1 MVVGRL
7 GKLVAGPVLVSPR
20 RAPTLAGFAA
30 LGSFWGAWAALLPA
44 TQKAVGASK
53 GALGLALL
61 FVAVGSLPA
70 MLLLAGP
77 MIRRFGRLAVAWA
90 GAAFAAAT
98 VLPGLATTL
107 PTLAGALALAGATS
121 SVFDVGLN
129 AQAAS
134 IERETGRR
142 LMPLAHGLY
151 SCGVL
156 AGALAAGVA
165 RGAGAGREAIMASLA
180 LLIAATAIV
189 LARAGAPI
197 HPGEGPAPKRRVSL
211 ERALIAIGLVA
222 AAAFVVESATESWS
236 ALFLA
241 RQLDTTPAVSALG
254 PAVFAAAMAFGRFG
268 GQAAKGISDRTLLV
282 GGTLVAAAGC
292 AVVAASGTAAL
303 ALAGFALAGAGI
315 SLNAPVVFGA
325 AGRRRVD
332 PAGSV
337 ATVTTL
343 GYLGV
348 FIGPPLMGGLAQAT
362 SLSGAFAILAGLAV
376 VAAGLASRLRFGW

>member
-1 MVVGRL
+1 M
-7 GKLVAGPVLVSPR
+7 SPR
-20 RAPTLAGFAA
+20 REPTLVGFAA

-44 TQKAVGASK
+44 TQQAVGASK
-53 GALGLALL
+53 GTLGLALL

-70 MLLLAGP
+70 MVLIAGP
-77 MIRRFGRLAVAWA
+77 VIRRFGRLAVACA

-107 PTLAGALALAGATS
+107 PALAATLVLAGATS

-156 AGALAAGVA
+156 GGAVAAGVA
-165 RGAGAGREAIMASLA
+165 RGAGAGRETIMASLA
-180 LLIAATAIV
+180 LLIAATAV
-189 LARAGAPI
+189 LLARAGAPI
-197 HPGEGPAPKRRVSL
+197 HPGEGPPPKRRISL
-211 ERALIAIGLVA
+211 ERALIAIGAVA

-236 ALFLA
+236 ALYLSHQFA
-241 RQLDTTPAVSALG
+241 SSPTVSALG
-254 PAVFAAAMAFGRFG
+254 PGVFAASMVLGRFV
-268 GQAAKGISDRTLLV
+268 GQGAKRVSDRALLV
-282 GGTLVAAAGC
+282 GGTLTAATGC
-292 AVVAASGTAAL
+292 AVVAVSGTAAL
-303 ALAGFALAGAGI
+303 ALVGFAVAGAGI
-315 SLNAPVVFGA
+315 SLNAPVVFGV
-325 AGRRRVD
+325 AGRRRFD

-348 FIGPPLMGGLAQAT
+348 FLGPPLMGGLAQAT
-362 SLSGAFAILAGLAV
+362 SLPAGFAVLAV
-376 VAAGLASRLRFGW
+376 LAVAVAAMAARLRLLTTA